1 MRGQYLLV
9 LAVLLAG
16 CTSDDEFIDHAVEQ
30 ARTACEAQ
38 GKQFILKSRP
48 QLSSGELLDRDIEID
63 AACVGTDDAVSKPAK
78 S

>member
-1 MRGQYLLV
+1 LRGQYLLV

-16 CTSDDEFIDHAVEQ
+16 CTSDDEFIDHAVDQ

-48 QLSSGELLDRDIEID
+48 QVSSGELLDREVEID
-63 AACVGTDDAVSKPAK
+63 AACVGPDDPGNKPEK